1 MQQIKFGTDGWR
13 GIIAEDFTFDNVRL
27 VTRAITDYVQ
37 ANYEEG
43 RPVVV
48 GYDTRF
54 LSSRFAR
61 EAAGILTA
69 GGVPVY
75 LTQNP
80 TPTPVTAYAVK
91 TYGAAGA
98 VMFTASHNPPEYNG
112 IKFIPHY
119 AGPALPHIT
128 EEIEA
133 NIKRLQSGVAAGPVN
148 PGPNNMIQE
157 EALEMAVL
165 KGPAGG
171 RASGKL
177 VEFDPRPEYF
187 RHLATL
193 IDQDA
198 IHKAA
203 PRVVVN
209 PMFGAGIGYLE
220 DFLRQ
225 IIPSVEGIQCSLDP
239 LFGGSMP
246 EPNAKCL
253 GNLTACVINDQAE
266 IGLALDGDADRFGLI
281 DADGSYITP
290 NQFLPLLFHYLLT
303 ERGLRGPVVRTVATT
318 HLLDRMA
325 SRYGVEVFETPVG
338 FKYIGQHLMEKGCI
352 LGGEESGGLSIMG
365 HIPEKDGILA
375 GLLAVEM
382 VARKGKGLGDLMEDI
397 YAEFGRITSER
408 LDLHTTNDKKQAV
421 MEKLRV
427 WNPADLAGKRVVKK
441 IDVDGLKFV
450 LEDGSWILV
459 RASGTEPVFRIYVE
473 SESPENIS
481 RLQQAVRDSLTL

>member
-1 MQQIKFGTDGWR
+1 MKRIKFGTDGWR
-13 GIIAEDFTFDNVRL
+13 GIIADDFTFDNVRL
-27 VTRAITDYVQ
+27 VTRAITDYVR
-37 ANYEEG
+37 ANYGEG

-61 EAAGILTA
+61 EAAGVLTA

-75 LTQNP
+75 LTRTP
-80 TPTPVTAYAVK
+80 APTPVTAYAVK

-133 NIKRLQSGVAAGPVN
+133 NIERLQSGGAAGPGEN
-148 PGPNNMIQE
+148 RPAGLLQE
-157 EALEMAVL
+157 EALELAVL
-165 KGPAGG
+165 KRPAAGP
-171 RASGKL
+171 ASGKL

-187 RHLATL
+187 RHLTSL

-220 DFLRQ
+220 GFLRQ
-225 IIPSVEGIQCSLDP
+225 IIPSVEGIQCTLDP

-253 GNLTACVINDQAE
+253 GNLTACVINDQAQ

-281 DADGSYITP
+281 DYDGAYITP

-303 ERGLRGPVVRTVATT
+303 ERGMRGPVARTVATT

-325 SRYGVEVFETPVG
+325 SRYGVEVYETPVG

-352 LGGEESGGLSIMG
+352 LGGEESGGLSIKG

-382 VARKGKGLGDLMEDI
+382 VARKGKGLGDLLDDI
-397 YAEFGRITSER
+397 YAEFGRLTSER
-408 LDLHTTNDKKQAV
+408 LDLHTTTDKKQAV
-421 MEKLRV
+421 MNKLKN
-427 WNPADLAGKRVVKK
+427 WKPSELAGKRVVQKV
-441 IDVDGLKFV
+441 DVDGLKFV
-450 LEDGSWILV
+450 LEDGSWVLV

-473 SESPENIS
+473 SESSGDIS
-481 RLQQAVRDSLTL
+481 KLQQAVRDSLSL